1 MAHQS
6 KRHAGNSNLHLH
18 YEDTFRGLPV
28 MASYAPFITEYL
40 ERLYE
45 TTQLALSDHRQVFAI
60 RFDLRFPD
68 DDLPPESGNA
78 VISRFVDSLTARIQL
93 ARKRSERL
101 NGSAHQTSVRWCWVR
116 EIGQEGRPH
125 YHFVLLLNRDAF
137 HTVGRFQSERENL
150 YSRIQSAWASALRVP
165 FEDAV
170 GLVHIPAN
178 ATFHL
183 SQGDPEEMDRY
194 FHRVSYICKAATKD
208 FGSRCRAFGC
218 SRD

>member
-1 MAHQS
+1 MAHQP
-6 KRHAGNSNLHLH
+6 KRHSGNSNLHLY

-28 MASYAPFITEYL
+28 MTSHPPFITEYL

-45 TTQLALSDHRQVFAI
+45 TTQLALSDHRQVFAV

-68 DDLPPESGNA
+68 DYLALELGNA
-78 VISRFVDSLTARIQL
+78 VISRFVDSLTERIQS

-125 YHFVLLLNRDAF
+125 YHFVLLLNRDAY

-150 YSRIQSAWASALRVP
+150 YSRIQSAWASALGIS
-165 FEDAV
+165 FEDAD

-183 SQGDPEEMDRY
+183 SQDDSEAMDRY

-208 FGSRCRAFGC
+208 YGSRCRAFGC
-218 SRD
+218 SRG